1 MGCACGAFNGFLV
14 SYLNVQP
21 MVATLILFSA
31 ARAIGLLLCNNM
43 IVYVRDDSFK
53 IFGGYLGFMPTP
65 IVVAIVCILITSLV
79 LRKTALGLYIQSVGI
94 NKKASRIAGINS
106 ERIIFLCYVV
116 CGLCAG
122 IAGIVASSRI
132 SSADSNNIGLN
143 FELDAILAVAL
154 GGNSLGGGKF
164 RLAGSI
170 IGAYTIQ
177 AITTTLYALG
187 ISTEQAPVYKAV
199 IVIIIVAIQAPPF
212 KAFMKKNVCK
222 ETACQ
227 RRCCIMKAKK
237 IKWKYGSS
245 DNYHR
250 VIFFVMYAVGCV
262 IYSNKGFTHLQ
273 TFLNILI
280 NNAGLLC
287 ITCGM
292 TCVMLTG
299 GIDISVGSLVAMDC
313 MILAVGMERWNMNA
327 VLLCILVLAI
337 GIVFGVVQGFCVGY
351 LNIQPFIVTMAGMF
365 FARGM
370 TAVISTEQISISSN
384 AFFVKLAN
392 TKISLPFGSYTN
404 NKGVVQVPFIRV
416 SVIVALLVLIAVFF
430 MLRYTKFGR
439 SLYAVGGSEQSATMM
454 GLDVKKTKLKA
465 YVLSSFLCSIGGICY
480 CLNTMSGNVQQ
491 ALGLEMDAIASSVI
505 GGTLLTGGVGNVIG
519 SFFGVLINGT
529 ISTLVK
535 TNGKLLSSWS
545 NIAVAALL
553 CFFIVLQSIFAKIK
567 EKSK

>member
-1 MGCACGAFNGFLV
+1 MSKFKKLVSQPLFLPIFCMILVMAVNIIYDVMAGNFAFNFFTISIPNGVLYGRIIDILNSGSEIAVLAIGMTLVVSCSAGTDISVGSVMSLAASFCCMLLAGYGVSSTNSLAAPLIVGVLGGILMGCACGAFNGFLV

-212 KAFMKKNVCK
+212 KAFMKKMSV
-222 ETACQ
+222 
-227 RRCCIMKAKK
+227 RRQLAK
-237 IKWKYGSS
+237 
-245 DNYHR
+245 
-250 VIFFVMYAVGCV
+250 
-262 IYSNKGFTHLQ
+262 
-273 TFLNILI
+273 
-280 NNAGLLC
+280 
-287 ITCGM
+287 
-292 TCVMLTG
+292 G
-299 GIDISVGSLVAMDC
+299 G
-313 MILAVGMERWNMNA
+313 
-327 VLLCILVLAI
+327 
-337 GIVFGVVQGFCVGY
+337 
-351 LNIQPFIVTMAGMF
+351 
-365 FARGM
+365 
-370 TAVISTEQISISSN
+370 
-384 AFFVKLAN
+384 
-392 TKISLPFGSYTN
+392 
-404 NKGVVQVPFIRV
+404 
-416 SVIVALLVLIAVFF
+416 
-430 MLRYTKFGR
+430 
-439 SLYAVGGSEQSATMM
+439 
-454 GLDVKKTKLKA
+454 
-465 YVLSSFLCSIGGICY
+465 
-480 CLNTMSGNVQQ
+480 
-491 ALGLEMDAIASSVI
+491 
-505 GGTLLTGGVGNVIG
+505 
-519 SFFGVLINGT
+519 
-529 ISTLVK
+529 
-535 TNGKLLSSWS
+535 
-545 NIAVAALL
+545 AA
-553 CFFIVLQSIFAKIK
+553 
-567 EKSK
+567 